1 MINTQY
7 YSLRKPAG
15 TDYVDVGDINY
26 NSDKIDE
33 LLHTI
38 DEALAAN
45 DALTQELEE
54 RLNNLRCYKLISS
67 QTAPS
72 GDTVAV
78 DVSGINWTKWQQVI
92 VTVDNLPIWKIIELR
107 LNSTSAEN
115 GQWCVIPGSANTSDF
130 GYSTIYYGRCGV
142 LSGEVP
148 HLLNMDP
155 PFTLTGKNNGR
166 FVFSPNQ
173 TPNNYVRVNCEST
186 VNGKGG
192 SATLRYVDLNTLYI
206 HAIQDQSGGTIHY
219 GDLNGAVI
227 RVWGVDG
234 EGDLN

>member
-1 MINTQY
+1 MTNTQY

-78 DVSGINWTKWQQVI
+78 DVSGINWNKWQQVI
-92 VTVDNLPIWKIIELR
+92 VTVDNCPIFDVMLK
-107 LNSTSAEN
+107 LNSTSAKN
-115 GQWCVIPGSANTSDF
+115 GQWSVTPTVSDAADQGFSGHSDLCCGRLYSKVPWVPGLPSP
-130 GYSTIYYGRCGV
+130 V
-142 LSGEVP
+142 
-148 HLLNMDP
+148 
-155 PFTLTGKNNGR
+155 TLTGKTNGR

-173 TPNNYVRVNCEST
+173 TPNNYVRVTTEST
-186 VNGKGG
+186 AIGRGG
-192 SATLRYVDLNTLYI
+192 SGSLRYVDLNTLYLY
-206 HAIQDQSGGTIHY
+206 APGEMSVGTLTP
-219 GDLNGAVI
+219 GNLQGAVI

>member
-1 MINTQY
+1 MTQTQY

-92 VTVDNLPIWKIIELR
+92 VTVDNCPIVDVVLK
-107 LNSTSAEN
+107 LNSTSSDN
-115 GQWCVIPGSANTSDF
+115 GQWLVIPSASDSPSAGF
-130 GYSTIYYGRCGV
+130 AYFSSDSCGRL
-142 LSGEVP
+142 LSVVP
-148 HLLNMDP
+148 WEHALP
-155 PFTLTGKNNGR
+155 TPVTLTGKTNGR
-166 FVFSPNQ
+166 FILSPNQ
-173 TPNNYVRVNCEST
+173 YPNNTVRVTSEST
-186 VNGKGG
+186 AIGRGG
-192 SATLRYVDLNTLYI
+192 SGSLRYVDLTTLYLY
-206 HAIQDQSGGTIHY
+206 AIASVEGGTITP
-219 GDLNGAVI
+219 GNLNGAVI

-234 EGDLN
+234 EGDLT

>member
-1 MINTQY
+1 MTNTQY

-26 NSDKIDE
+26 NSDKIDD

-54 RLNNLRCYKLISS
+54 RLDNLRCYKLISS

-78 DVSGINWTKWQQVI
+78 DVSGIDWTKWQQVI
-92 VTVDNLPIWKIIELR
+92 VTVDNCPIWDVVLK
-107 LNSTSAEN
+107 LNSTSAAN
-115 GQWCVIPGSANTSDF
+115 GQWSITQDM
-130 GYSTIYYGRCGV
+130 
-142 LSGEVP
+142 SGEASGAFCRFSSVFCGMLASKIP
-148 HLLNMDP
+148 WHP
-155 PFTLTGKNNGR
+155 QVTAPVTLTGKTNGR
-166 FVFSPNQ
+166 FVLSPNQ
-173 TPNNYVRVNCEST
+173 TPNNYVRVTSEST
-186 VNGKGG
+186 TLGRGG
-192 SATLRYVDLNTLYI
+192 SGSLRYVDLNTLYLY
-206 HAIQDQSGGTIHY
+206 APGDTSGGTLVT
-219 GDLNGAVI
+219 GNLQGAVI

-234 EGDLN
+234 EGDLT

>member
-1 MINTQY
+1 MTNTQY

-26 NSDKIDE
+26 NSDKIDD

-54 RLNNLRCYKLISS
+54 RLDNLRCYKLISS

-78 DVSGINWTKWQQVI
+78 DVSGIDWTKWQQVI
-92 VTVDNLPIWKIIELR
+92 VTVDNCPIWDVVLK

-115 GQWCVIPGSANTSDF
+115 GQWLALQSSDVGPGFTS
-130 GYSTIYYGRCGV
+130 GYCGRLLSTIPWA
-142 LSGEVP
+142 SAMPVP
-148 HLLNMDP
+148 
-155 PFTLTGKNNGR
+155 FVLTGKNNGR

-173 TPNNYVRVNCEST
+173 TPNNYVRVTSEST
-186 VNGKGG
+186 ALGRGG
-192 SATLRYVDLNTLYI
+192 SATLRYVDLTTLYLY
-206 HAIQDQSGGTIHY
+206 APQDTSGGTIQY

>member
-1 MINTQY
+1 MTNTQY

-15 TDYVDVGDINY
+15 TDYVDVGDINF

-78 DVSGINWTKWQQVI
+78 DVSGINWNKWQQVI
-92 VTVDNLPIWKIIELR
+92 VTVDNCPIVDVVLK

-115 GQWCVIPGSANTSDF
+115 GQWSITPHAADSPDTGYSRVSSDF
-130 GYSTIYYGRCGV
+130 CGV
-142 LSGEVP
+142 LCTRAIGVHAGP
-148 HLLNMDP
+148 DLV
-155 PFTLTGKNNGR
+155 TLTGKTNGR
-166 FVFSPNQ
+166 FILSPNQ
-173 TPNNYVRVNCEST
+173 YPNNTVRVTSEST
-186 VNGKGG
+186 VLGRGG
-192 SATLRYVDLNTLYI
+192 SASLRYVDLTTLYV
-206 HAIQDQSGGTIHY
+206 HALGNTSGGTTTT

-234 EGDLN
+234 EGDLT

>member
-1 MINTQY
+1 MTNTQY

-45 DALTQELEE
+45 DALTQELKE

-72 GDTVAV
+72 GDTVAL
-78 DVSGINWTKWQQVI
+78 DVSGINWNKWQQVI
-92 VTVDNLPIWKIIELR
+92 VTVDNCPIFDVVLK
-107 LNSTSAEN
+107 LNSTSADN
-115 GQWCVIPGSANTSDF
+115 GQWSITPHAVDAPDT
-130 GYSTIYYGRCGV
+130 GYSRVSSNFCGILCTRAIGV
-142 LSGEVP
+142 HAGPDLV
-148 HLLNMDP
+148 
-155 PFTLTGKNNGR
+155 TLTGKTNGR
-166 FVFSPNQ
+166 FVLSPSQ
-173 TPNNYVRVNCEST
+173 YPNNYVRVTSEST
-186 VNGKGG
+186 VLGRGG

-206 HAIQDQSGGTIHY
+206 HAIQDTSGGTIHT
-219 GDLNGAVI
+219 GNLQGAVI

-234 EGDLN
+234 EGDLP

>member
-1 MINTQY
+1 MTNTQY

-78 DVSGINWTKWQQVI
+78 DVSGINWNKWQQVI
-92 VTVDNLPIWKIIELR
+92 VTVDNCPIWDVILK
-107 LNSTSAEN
+107 LNSTSSDN
-115 GQWCVIPGSANTSDF
+115 GQWLMIPAGADAPDAGFTYFSSD
-130 GYSTIYYGRCGV
+130 SCGRL
-142 LSGEVP
+142 LSVVP
-148 HLLNMDP
+148 WAHGLP
-155 PFTLTGKNNGR
+155 TPVTLTGKTNGR

-173 TPNNYVRVNCEST
+173 TPNNYVRVTSEST
-186 VNGKGG
+186 AIGRGG
-192 SATLRYVDLNTLYI
+192 SGSLRYVDLNTLYLY
-206 HAIQDQSGGTIHY
+206 APGDTSGGTLIP
-219 GDLNGAVI
+219 GNLQGAVI

-234 EGDLN
+234 EGDLT